1 METNDKIIRRSV
13 PLASADFDSIKDSL
27 KEFLKERPELSD
39 YDFDGAV
46 SNLLLDELSLNTHIN
61 AFYLN
66 MVGNEAFLKTA
77 VRRDSVVARAE
88 ALSYFPRTIRSAI
101 AQAFIEL
108 FPVGTP
114 SYIDV
119 EKYTAFTAS
128 TTGLSFSFYNSDAFR
143 VSRDATGRYTF
154 DGMNLVEG
162 KFLTHRFTVDANI
175 IERGIIIP
183 NVNVDSSHIKV
194 SIAENAIS
202 TNYIDYELSDNIVN
216 LNDSSEIYFIRETE
230 GFLNIYF
237 GDGIIGK
244 RPIIGSVIRVIYP
257 ISSGPAA
264 NGAVNFALASAI
276 PGVTSASVTTTSPAF
291 GGDAAETIDSIKI
304 NAPRF
309 AETQNRSVTAFDY
322 ESILRKYY
330 QNIDGVAV
338 WGGEDNNPPRYGRVI
353 LAIKPSSG
361 YYMTRTEKSKVE
373 AILKKYNVIAVKPII
388 VDPEYIFVRVST
400 TVDYSSFSSD
410 KTSGQIENIVANR
423 VLTYSDTFL
432 SRFDKSLRKS
442 VLSRLIDYSDPSI
455 VSNVSFLTMEKRVF
469 PVINK
474 KAQINVDFSNEL
486 KENSVTSS
494 NFTFNGAVGCY
505 FKSVENKIG
514 IYRNSGTN
522 ILTVDADVGVI
533 DYDTGIISIDSIEI
547 DDIPQVDSQKDEIS
561 GQYYITFSATPR
573 QDDIDAGQRQI
584 VQIISCDVT
593 AEEVDKSDI

>member
-88 ALSYFPRTIRSAI
+88 ALNYFPRTIRSAI

-154 DGMNLVEG
+154 DGVNLVEG

-257 ISSGPAA
+257 ISSGSAA

-533 DYDTGIISIDSIEI
+533 DYDTGIISIDLIEI

>member
-88 ALSYFPRTIRSAI
+88 ALNYFPRTIRSAI

-128 TTGLSFSFYNSDAFR
+128 TTGLSFNFYNSDAFR

-455 VSNVSFLTMEKRVF
+455 ISNVSFLTMEKRVF

-494 NFTFNGAVGCY
+494 NFTFNGAAGCY

>member
-88 ALSYFPRTIRSAI
+88 ALNYFPRTIRSAI

-442 VLSRLIDYSDPSI
+442 VISRLIDYSDPSI

>member
-88 ALSYFPRTIRSAI
+88 ALNYFPRTIRSAI

-257 ISSGPAA
+257 ISSGTAA

-291 GGDAAETIDSIKI
+291 GGDDAETIDSIKI

-442 VLSRLIDYSDPSI
+442 ILSRLIDYSDPSI

>member
-88 ALSYFPRTIRSAI
+88 ALNYFPRTIRSAI

-593 AEEVDKSDI
+593 AEEEDKSDI